1 MKKLEFYHATW
12 WTPCKI
18 IQPVLA
24 ELKSNGM
31 NIEMYDI
38 EENNKKAMERGIMGV
53 PAMIIY
59 KGSEEITRLMGIQ
72 SKENI
77 KYFMS

>member
-1 MKKLEFYHATW
+1 M
-12 WTPCKI
+12 
-18 IQPVLA
+18 LA